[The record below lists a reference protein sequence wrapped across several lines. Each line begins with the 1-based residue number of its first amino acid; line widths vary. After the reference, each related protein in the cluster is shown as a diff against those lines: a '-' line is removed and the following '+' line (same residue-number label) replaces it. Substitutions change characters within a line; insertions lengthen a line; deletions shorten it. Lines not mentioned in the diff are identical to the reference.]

1 MKFAVA
7 SSANARGQMRER
19 QRRDRAATATMK
31 ARYPQ
36 FGSLRLVFDFSGAG
50 PFTPAPQ
57 VNVMHPPAKAYF
69 VFPCPHADCDGE
81 FDLTSPI
88 DSLARDGAAL
98 GNGHLGCPGHRS
110 VDRKGRAA
118 CGLSLD
124 YKIEVL
130 PE

>member
-19 QRRDRAATATMK
+19 QRRDRAATPTMK
-31 ARYPQ
+31 ERYPQ
-36 FGSLRLVFDFSGAG
+36 FGSLRLMFEFKGAG

-69 VFPCPHADCDGE
+69 VFPCPHADCDGQ
-81 FDLTSPI
+81 FDLTSPT
-88 DSLARDGAAL
+88 DALARNGATL
-98 GNGHLGCPGHRS
+98 GNGHLDCPGQRS
-110 VDRKGRAA
+110 VDRKGRAP
-118 CGLSLD
+118 CGLSLE

>member
-7 SSANARGQMRER
+7 SSANARGQMREK
-19 QRRDRAATATMK
+19 QRRDRAATQTLKM
-31 ARYPQ
+31 RFPQ
-36 FGSLRLVFDFSGAG
+36 IGSLRLDFEFTGAG

-81 FDLTSPI
+81 FDLTTQVE
-88 DSLARDGAAL
+88 SLARDAGKTAT
-98 GNGHLGCPGHRS
+98 GHLGCPGHRS
-110 VDRKGRAA
+110 VDRKGRAP
-118 CGLSLD
+118 CGLGLD
-124 YKIEVL
+124 YTIEVI